1 MQAAEAARPFP
12 RGALVAAA
20 ALVGLALVLAL
31 TARLTGVG
39 RMAMPE
45 AAAVSSLELT
55 FQDRAD
61 GGVAVVEVPTGRLV
75 QMVEPGTGGF
85 IRGVLRSLTRGR
97 MLDEVGADLPFR
109 LTYWSDGRL
118 TLEDAGTGQR
128 IELESF
134 GPTNMQAFA
143 SLLAAGKGAP

>member
-1 MQAAEAARPFP
+1 MQAAEVARPFP

-39 RMAMPE
+39 RMEMPE

-55 FQDRAD
+55 FRDRAD

-75 QMVEPGTGGF
+75 QTVEPGTGGF
-85 IRGVLRSLTRGR
+85 IRGVLRALVRER
-97 MLDEVGADLPFR
+97 MLDAVGPDLPFR
-109 LTYWSDGRL
+109 LTHWSDGRL
-118 TLEDAGTGQR
+118 TLEDAATGRR

>member
-75 QMVEPGTGGF
+75 QIVEPGTGGF